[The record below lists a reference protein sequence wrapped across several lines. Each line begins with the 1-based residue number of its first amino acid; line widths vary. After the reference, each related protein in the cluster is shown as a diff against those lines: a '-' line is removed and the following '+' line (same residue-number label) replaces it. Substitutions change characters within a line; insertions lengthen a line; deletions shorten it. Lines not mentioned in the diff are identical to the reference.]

1 MKELNPKQKLFCEY
15 YCGEYFGNAYQAAI
29 AAGYSPKYAKNA
41 AQQIVENS
49 GVKKYI
55 GELRHKETKK
65 RIATVDDI
73 KAFFTDIMNDTEQA
87 TKDRIRAA
95 ELLAKTAG
103 AFRDDW

>member
-1 MKELNPKQKLFCEY
+1 MTPKQKLFCEY
-15 YCGEYFGNAYQAAI
+15 YCGEYFGNALKAAI
-29 AAGYSPKYAKNA
+29 AAGYSETYANKNTRK
-41 AQQIVENS
+41 ILENV

-55 GELRHKETKK
+55 DELLHKETKK

-73 KAFFTDIMNDTEQA
+73 KAFFTEIMSDTEQA

-103 AFRDDW
+103 AFNNDW

>member
-1 MKELNPKQKLFCEY
+1 MTPKQKLFCEY
-15 YCGEYFGNAYQAAI
+15 YCGEHFGNAYKSAI
-29 AAGYSPKYAKNA
+29 AAGYSHTYADRNVKNLLGN
-41 AQQIVENS
+41 I
-49 GVKKYI
+49 GIKKYI
-55 GELRHKETKK
+55 DELLSKETKK

-73 KAFFTDIMNDTEQA
+73 KAFFTDIMNDAEQA

>member
-1 MKELNPKQKLFCEY
+1 MTPKQKLFCEY

-29 AAGYSPKYAKNA
+29 AAGYSPKTAKSA
-41 AQQIVENS
+41 KQQIMEKH
-49 GVKKYI
+49 GVKKYLD
-55 GELRHKETKK
+55 ELRHKETKK

-103 AFRDDW
+103 AFNNDW

>member
-1 MKELNPKQKLFCEY
+1 MTLKQKLFCEY

-29 AAGYSPKYAKNA
+29 AAGYSPLYAKDSKKILENA
-41 AQQIVENS
+41 GI
-49 GVKKYI
+49 KKYI
-55 GELRHKETKK
+55 EELTHKETKK

-73 KAFFTDIMNDTEQA
+73 KAFFTNIMNDTEQA

-103 AFRDDW
+103 AFRGDW

>member
-1 MKELNPKQKLFCEY
+1 MTPKQKLFCEY

-29 AAGYSPKYAKNA
+29 AAGFSKKYAQNA
-41 AQQIVENS
+41 NNKLVRKGET
-49 GVKKYI
+49 KKYI
-55 GELRHKETKK
+55 EELMHKDASK

>member
-1 MKELNPKQKLFCEY
+1 MTPKQKLFCEY
-15 YCGEYFGNAYQAAI
+15 YCGKHFGNAYQAAI
-29 AAGYSPKYAKNA
+29 EAGYSREYAK
-41 AQQIVENS
+41 
-49 GVKKYI
+49 VKSHKLLHKPEISEYI
-55 GELRHKETKK
+55 EQLSKPARKK

-73 KAFFTDIMNDTEQA
+73 KAFFTGIMEDTEQA

>member
-1 MKELNPKQKLFCEY
+1 MTPKQKLFCEY

-29 AAGYSPKYAKNA
+29 AAGYSPKHAKNA
-41 AQQIVENS
+41 TKKLVENG

-55 GELRHKETKK
+55 DELMHKETKK

>member
-1 MKELNPKQKLFCEY
+1 MKELKPKQKLFCEY

-29 AAGYSPKYAKNA
+29 AAGYSEQYAKKTPKLFSSP
-41 AQQIVENS
+41 E
-49 GVKKYI
+49 VKKYI
-55 GELRHKETKK
+55 EILHQKGAKK
-65 RIATVDDI
+65 RIATVEEI
-73 KAFFTDIMNDTEQA
+73 KAFFTDIMNDTEQV

>member
-1 MKELNPKQKLFCEY
+1 MTPKQKLFCEY
-15 YCGEYFGNAYQAAI
+15 YCGKHFGNAYQAAI
-29 AAGYSPKYAKNA
+29 AAGYSPKHAKNA
-41 AQQIVENS
+41 TKKLVENG

-55 GELRHKETKK
+55 DELMHKETKK

-73 KAFFTDIMNDTEQA
+73 KAFFTDIMNDTEQV

-103 AFRDDW
+103 AFNNDW

>member
-1 MKELNPKQKLFCEY
+1 MTPKQKLFCEY
-15 YCGEYFGNAYQAAI
+15 YCGEHFGNAYQAAI
-29 AAGYSPKYAKNA
+29 AAGYAPKYAKNA
-41 AQQIVENS
+41 AQQIVGNR

-55 GELRHKETKK
+55 DELRHKETKK
-65 RIATVDDI
+65 RIATVDEI
-73 KAFFTDIMNDTEQA
+73 KAFFTEIMNDPEKA